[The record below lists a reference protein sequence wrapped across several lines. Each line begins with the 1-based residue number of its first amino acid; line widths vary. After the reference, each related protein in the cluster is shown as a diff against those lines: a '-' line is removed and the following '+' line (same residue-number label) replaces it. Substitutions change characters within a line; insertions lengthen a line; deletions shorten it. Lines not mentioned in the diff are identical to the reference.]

1 MSQTII
7 KFLFPL
13 SIALVVGFSLLW
25 FYLRNKKKYE
35 MVDAF
40 WAWSLALAAIT
51 IAVFSEGTEERR
63 WLMASLTSIWAI
75 RLGGFLFWG
84 RIRKGLSDG
93 RYENWIKEM
102 GDKVNF
108 KMFLFFQVQALSVIF
123 LSVTFIAVCSAQ
135 HTIVVYDFLAIA
147 LFLIAILGEWHSDRT
162 LNQFRL
168 NPANKGKVC
177 NIGLWQYSRHP
188 NYFFEWMH
196 WLCYPLFCIGS
207 STEFLISL
215 IGPLSLLVL
224 ILKVSGIPLTEA
236 QAIRSR
242 GQAYKDYQMTTPSF
256 FPNIFRKKKNDFT
269 R

>member
-1 MSQTII
+1 MTQII
-7 KFLFPL
+7 ITFLLPL
-13 SIALVVGFSLLW
+13 WAGLAVVFSLLW
-25 FYLRNKKKYE
+25 LYLRNKSKYE

-40 WAWSLALAAIT
+40 WAWSLGLTALT
-51 IAVFSEGTEERR
+51 IATFSDGNEVRR
-63 WLMASLTSIWAI
+63 WLLASLTSLWAI
-75 RLGGFLFWG
+75 RLGGYLFWG
-84 RIRKGLSDG
+84 RIKKGLSDG

-108 KMFLFFQVQALSVIF
+108 KMFIFFQIQALSVVL
-123 LSVTFIAVCSAQ
+123 LSVTFIAVCSTHHA
-135 HTIVVYDFLAIA
+135 IGIYDFLAIG
-147 LFLIAILGEWHSDRT
+147 LFIVAVLGEWLSDST
-162 LNQFRL
+162 LNKFRL

-188 NYFFEWMH
+188 NYFFEWLH

-207 STEFLISL
+207 NIDLLISL
-215 IGPLSLLVL
+215 IGPVSLLIL

-242 GQAYKDYQMTTPSF
+242 GQAYIEYQLTTPAF
-256 FPNIFRKKKNDFT
+256 FPIIFRKKRHDFT